1 MSAPAE
7 GKYLK
12 RMEARLDTIGWGLLF
27 LLVAALALPHGPLE
41 YASACAVG
49 AAMLALNVAR
59 VAYGVPV
66 RWFGAVL
73 GASMALAGGAALA
86 GIRMDVFVVFFI
98 LAGAVNVAAGL
109 FRRGRPETVES
120 AA

>member
-12 RMEARLDTIGWGLLF
+12 AMEARFDTIGWGLLF
-27 LLVAALALPHGPLE
+27 LLVAALALPHGPAE
-41 YASACAVG
+41 FASACAVG
-49 AAMLALNVAR
+49 IAMLALNLAR
-59 VAYGVPV
+59 IAFGVPV

-86 GIRMDVFVVFFI
+86 GVRMDVFVVFFV
-98 LAGAVNVAAGL
+98 LAGTVNVAAGL
-109 FRRGRPETVES
+109 IRRDRPQT
-120 AA
+120 A